1 MNIVVLSTK
10 RRCRLPALALTFLT
24 ALFALTLPAESLAKN

>member
-10 RRCRLPALALTFLT
+10 YSIKKCCYFC
-24 ALFALTLPAESLAKN
+24 SKI